1 MKQKL
6 FALLAA
12 LVVGLGMPCRCFAAQ
27 TGSMLVSL
35 GRKEATTQGG
45 SLTIYLVG
53 TPISGGYRLGDAFGG
68 GVVAL
73 EDVYS
78 VALANWLAE
87 QAGSGGTELRLD
99 KNGYADF
106 TGLTEGL
113 YLLVQEEP
121 IPGYYPIAPFLVELP
136 YEGEWDILANPKEQQ
151 LGDTSPKT
159 GQSPLPLFACAG
171 LMLSGLGIAIL
182 VRRRNTAEASGGW
195 V

>member
-27 TGSMLVSL
+27 TGSMRVSL
-35 GRKEATTQGG
+35 GRKEPTTEAG
-45 SLTIYLVG
+45 SVTIYLVG

-68 GVVAL
+68 GAVAL

-78 VALANWLAE
+78 VALASWLAE
-87 QAGSGGTELRLD
+87 QADSGGTELRLD
-99 KNGYADF
+99 DRGYADF

-113 YLLVQEEP
+113 YLLVQEKP
-121 IPGYYPIAPFLVELP
+121 IPGYYPMAPFLVELP
-136 YEGEWDILANPKEQQ
+136 YEGEWDILASPKEQR
-151 LGDTSPKT
+151 LEDSSPKT

-182 VRRRNTAEASGGW
+182 VRRRNTLEASGRW
-195 V
+195 E